1 MKRFLVRGTSALVGA
16 TAIAAGAASLTAAE
30 EPPLSGALG
39 GWHSPAAGTLTLEVS
54 GRATKARLADATA
67 SVDGR
72 PVDAA
77 VFCREDPRADCS
89 VARVSLQV
97 DTEPYPDGPHRLD
110 VTIRDAENRTFAID
124 KDLEVW
130 NHPPTGSPTATLNIG
145 GSPDATPHG
154 AANGGGS
161 SGGVEG
167 VSATSCGSP
176 RLSMFLDQKPLR
188 VSGGVPVLLKGKRYR
203 FTGRLTC
210 VAGRKRR
217 SAAKGARIDVRNVVR
232 GKTVRKGGTTVR
244 GSGNI
249 TLILA
254 YPSSRTIEFRYTAGD
269 GKTSKVRIKVRIAQ
283 RKG

>member
-1 MKRFLVRGTSALVGA
+1 MKRILRRGTTALVGA
-16 TAIAAGAASLTAAE
+16 TAIALGAAAVTAAGE
-30 EPPLSGALG
+30 APLSGSLG
-39 GWHSPAAGTLTLEVS
+39 GWHSPAAGTLTLDVN
-54 GRATKARLADATA
+54 GRAEEARLVDAIA
-67 SVDGR
+67 SVDGT
-72 PVDAA
+72 PVDGAA
-77 VFCREDPRADCS
+77 FCPQEPQAGCS
-89 VARVSLQV
+89 VARVWLHV
-97 DTEPYPDGPHRLD
+97 DTQAFPDGPHRLS
-110 VTIRDAENRTFAID
+110 VTIRDAGDRTFTID

-145 GSPDATPHG
+145 SSPDATPG

-167 VSATSCGSP
+167 ASATSCGSP
-176 RLSMFLDQKPLR
+176 RLSMFLGQKPLR
-188 VSGGVPVLLKGKRYR
+188 VSNGVPVLLKGKRYR

-210 VAGRKRR
+210 LVGGKRK
-217 SAAKGARIDVRNVVR
+217 SAVKGARIDVRNVVR
-232 GKTVRKGGTTVR
+232 GKTVRKGGATVR
-244 GSGNI
+244 GAGRI